1 VSSFAQHSSSPA
13 HSARGFHISQHSFWA
28 EFPDLHE
35 PLERVRELIGHH
47 AASARGPVG
56 SALQSFVQRPGKM
69 LRPALVIIGSWAGK
83 DAKGAHDE
91 GGSKHVLEVATAVET
106 LHLATLI
113 HDDVIDD
120 ASRRRGGPTL
130 HTIYG
135 RKHAVLM
142 GDFLL
147 ARCFSI
153 IAEGTSR
160 ENAQRI
166 ATATS
171 HIVQGELS
179 QMKDSVDSSLSKRAY
194 LRRIAAKTAMLFGLS
209 LVTGASENKAPRREI
224 ALLSR
229 IGYSLGMAFQII
241 DDILDF
247 TASEQEI
254 GKPVAS
260 DLRAGLLT
268 LPAIAAAENEP
279 TLAEDLL
286 RLGRGEVSGA
296 SGPSG
301 TREDLVRSLVA
312 RIEKAR
318 GLTSA
323 RERAALYTARAR
335 RAAAKLKNERQR
347 AALLTLIEKLLNRN
361 Y

>member
-1 VSSFAQHSSSPA
+1 VSSFAEKSSSPA
-13 HSARGFHISQHSFWA
+13 HSARGFHISQHSFWS
-28 EFPDLHE
+28 EFPDLHA
-35 PLERVRELIGHH
+35 PLEQVRQLIGHH

-69 LRPALVIIGSWAGK
+69 LRPAMVIIGSWAGK
-83 DAKGAHDE
+83 EGARD
-91 GGSKHVLEVATAVET
+91 GADTLSKHVLEVATAVET

-153 IAEGTSR
+153 IADGTSS

-179 QMKDSVDSSLSKRAY
+179 QMKDSIDSSLSRRAY

-209 LVTGASENKAPRREI
+209 LVTGAIENKAPRREI

-241 DDILDF
+241 DDILDY
-247 TASEQEI
+247 TASEQEL

-260 DLRAGLLT
+260 DLRAGLYT
-268 LPAIAAAENEP
+268 MPAIAAAESDP
-279 TLAEDLL
+279 SLVEDLL
-286 RLGRGEVSGA
+286 RLGRSEALWINGSSGK
-296 SGPSG
+296 
-301 TREDLVRSLVA
+301 REDFVQSLVA

-318 GLTSA
+318 GLTGA
-323 RERAALYTARAR
+323 REIASLYTVRAR
-335 RAAAKLKNERQR
+335 RAAARLKNERQR
-347 AALLTLIEKLLNRN
+347 EALLTLIEKLLNRN

>member
-1 VSSFAQHSSSPA
+1 MSSFAENSNSPA
-13 HSARGFHISQHSFWA
+13 HSARGFHVSQHSFWS
-28 EFPDLHE
+28 EFPELHE
-35 PLERVRELIGHH
+35 PLEQVRELIGYH

-69 LRPALVIIGSWAGK
+69 LRPAMVIIGAWAGK
-83 DAKGAHDE
+83 DGARSNSI
-91 GGSKHVLEVATAVET
+91 SKHVLEVATAVET

-153 IAEGTSR
+153 IADGTSR

-166 ATATS
+166 ATATA

-179 QMKDSVDSSLSKRAY
+179 QMKDSIDSSLSKRAY

-209 LVTGASENKAPRREI
+209 LVTGASESKATRREI

-229 IGYSLGMAFQII
+229 IGYSIGMAFQII

-247 TASEQEI
+247 TANEQEI

-260 DLRAGLLT
+260 DLRAGLYT
-268 LPAIAAAENEP
+268 LPAIAAAENDP
-279 TLAEDLL
+279 SLATDLL
-286 RLGRGEVSGA
+286 QLGRGEA
-296 SGPSG
+296 SGGNGPSQ
-301 TREDLVRSLVA
+301 TREEMVESILA

-318 GLTSA
+318 GLTTA
-323 RERAALYTARAR
+323 RESAALYTSRAR
-335 RAAAKLKNERQR
+335 RAAAGLKNGRQR
-347 AALLTLIEKLLNRN
+347 EALRTLIDKLLNRS